1 MNEPINLDLRPKL
14 IGARIKRTEDPR
26 LLTGLGSY
34 VDDRQVPGVLHVAFR
49 RSDHAHAR
57 IRTIDAAPAQAMP
70 GVVAVFTAEDFD
82 EIVRPLRATSRMKGY
97 YATPLRALAH
107 EKVRYVGEPIAGVV
121 AESRYLA
128 EDAAERVAIDFE
140 PLPHVADP
148 AEAARA
154 GAPLLH
160 EEAGTNVLVAR
171 EFKRGDVDA
180 ALATAA
186 VRVKTRFRMRR
197 RTPLALEPRACL
209 AEYDR
214 SRDALTLYS
223 TTQVPGIIRDSIAE
237 ALDLPGHRLRVIAPD
252 VGGAFGG
259 KASLYPEEI
268 FACAAARRLRRP
280 IKWTSDR
287 MEDFATT
294 GHAFDEIIDAELGL
308 DSDGRALAL
317 AADVVGDVGAYS
329 IYPWTAALEPVQVV
343 SFLPGPY
350 RIEHYRGRVQAVAT
364 AKTPT
369 GPYRGVGRP
378 TATFVTER
386 LMDMA
391 AARLGLDP
399 NEIRLRNFVRA
410 EDFPYRIGSGIQ
422 WDRSGFVE
430 CLTAACERI
439 DYDGLRRRQAA
450 MRAAGKYFGIGI
462 ASYAELTGIGSRISV
477 APGMPINTGT
487 ETATV
492 TIDSTGAVTAAF
504 GIASHGQ
511 GLETT
516 LAQVIAE
523 HLGARFEDVR
533 IVHGDSAAVAGG
545 SGTYASRSMVLAGG
559 AATLAATAVREK
571 LINAAAHLL
580 EAAPG
585 DLVARD
591 GRVTVAGTDRS
602 VTFREIARAVYA
614 EMGRLPPEAR
624 GELAA
629 SKTYD
634 PVFGTTTSAT
644 HIAAVEIDPDTLEIK
659 IERFVVAEDCGRV
672 VNPLIVDG
680 QVHGGVAQGIGAA
693 LYEEIIYDGEGQL
706 HTGSLVDYLVP
717 SATEIPPLEV
727 AHIESES
734 PTTLGGF
741 RGMGEGGTIG
751 APAAIANAVA
761 DALAPLGIE
770 INELP
775 VTPERLFRLLAAAR
789 K

>member
-1 MNEPINLDLRPKL
+1 MSEAELNLRPK
-14 IGARIKRTEDPR
+14 IVGARIKRTEDPR
-26 LLTGLGSY
+26 LLTGLGSF
-34 VDDRQVPGVLHVAFR
+34 VDDRQVAGVLHVAFR
-49 RSDHAHAR
+49 RSDQAHAR
-57 IRTIDAAPAQAMP
+57 IRAIDTAAAQAAP
-70 GVVAVFTAEDFD
+70 GVAAVFTAAEFED
-82 EIVRPLRATSRMKGY
+82 VVKPLRATSRMRGY
-97 YATPLRALAH
+97 YATPIRALAH

-140 PLPHVADP
+140 PLPHAADP
-148 AEAARA
+148 VEAARP

-180 ALATAA
+180 ALAAA
-186 VRVKTRFRMRR
+186 PVRIKARFRMRR

-214 SRDALTLYS
+214 GRDALTLYS
-223 TTQVPGIIRDSIAE
+223 TTQVPGIIRDALAE

-268 FACAAARRLRRP
+268 FVCSAARQLRRP
-280 IKWTSDR
+280 VKWTSDR
-287 MEDFATT
+287 MEDLAAT
-294 GHAFDEIIDAELGL
+294 GQAFDEIVEAELGL
-308 DSDGRALAL
+308 DADGRALAL
-317 AADVVGDVGAYS
+317 AAEVVGDVGAYS

-350 RIEHYRGRVQAVAT
+350 RIEHYRGRTQAVAT

-378 TATFVTER
+378 TAVFVTER

-399 NEIRLRNFVRA
+399 KEIRLRNFVRG
-410 EDFPYRIGSGIQ
+410 EDFPYRIGSGIV
-422 WDRSGFVE
+422 WDRSGFTE
-430 CLTAACERI
+430 CLNAACERI
-439 DYDGLRRRQAA
+439 DYAALRRRQQDV
-450 MRAAGKYFGIGI
+450 RAAGKYFGIGI

-487 ETATV
+487 ETATI

-511 GLETT
+511 GLETA

-533 IVHGDSAAVAGG
+533 VVHGDSAAVAGG

-559 AATLAATAVREK
+559 AATLAATAVRER
-571 LINAAAHLL
+571 LVNAAAHLL

-602 VTFREIARAVYA
+602 VSFREVARAVYA

-624 GELAA
+624 DELSATR
-629 SKTYD
+629 TYD

-644 HIAAVEIDPDTLEIK
+644 HIAAVEIDPHTLELK
-659 IERFVVAEDCGRV
+659 IERFVVAEDCGRL

-693 LYEEIIYDGEGQL
+693 LYEEIIHDGDGQL

-717 SATEIPPLEV
+717 SACEIPALEV
-727 AHIESES
+727 VHLDSES

-751 APAAIANAVA
+751 APAAVANAVA
-761 DALAPLGIE
+761 DALAPLGVI
-770 INELP
+770 ITELP